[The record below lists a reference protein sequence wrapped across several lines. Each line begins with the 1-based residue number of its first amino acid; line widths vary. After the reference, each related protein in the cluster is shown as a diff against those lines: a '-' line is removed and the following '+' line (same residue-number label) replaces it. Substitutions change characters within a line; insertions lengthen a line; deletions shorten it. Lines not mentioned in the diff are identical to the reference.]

1 MNLRRTS
8 AYDNRKQIH
17 EREIMELKRVSLRMD
32 GDKISMSTF
41 VFARL
46 SYGFMQLND
55 KHVMG
60 MYGQSYD
67 GDGSFGVNCL
77 IFIVQCM

>member
-1 MNLRRTS
+1 MRIESKIMKRE
-8 AYDNRKQIH
+8 RK
-17 EREIMELKRVSLRMD
+17 EFKRVSLRMD

-46 SYGFMQLND
+46 SYGFTQLNY
-55 KHVMG
+55 KHVIG

-77 IFIVQCM
+77 IFFVQCM